1 MWFIPASPL
10 RHFTARWVHS
20 MAKPSDPAI
29 HWSCCSSYWKHLLPR
44 GRYSKMGLQT
54 IGPADCLHWSAE
66 LFLSLPA
73 LLNAIYSASKIH
85 PHHDST
91 GATFQ
96 NSAQDSFP
104 SWKELTIFKNHSSS
118 LQVSLQALHR
128 FGSLYSIY
136 LCHLLFLLVLSS

>member
-10 RHFTARWVHS
+10 RHFAARWVHS
-20 MAKPSDPAI
+20 MVKPSDPAI
-29 HWSCCSSYWKHLLPR
+29 HWSCCSSYWKHPLPR

-66 LFLSLPA
+66 LFLSLPP
-73 LLNAIYSASKIH
+73 LMMLFILPLKYTRIMT
-85 PHHDST
+85 T
-91 GATFQ
+91 GTTFQ

-104 SWKELTIFKNHSSS
+104 SRKELTIFKNHSSS

-136 LCHLLFLLVLSS
+136 LCHLLFLLVLSP